1 MGQMVRFEITKLLKK
16 KIVYIALAVFGL
28 IYLMMLQS
36 WIFGNEWAV
45 TQDGTDLYGT
55 DAAAY
60 NREIT
65 LRYQGPLTDEKV
77 QEILQE
83 FPRINGTTTD
93 HVSNNVYF
101 PVSNLFANE
110 DGTWNGKSVAEV
122 FPEFQEPPRLG
133 MSTRWESF
141 LYSLMYIVM
150 LAGIVLIIVVSPIF
164 SDEYSSGMD
173 ALILTSR
180 NGKRQCVKAKI
191 MAAFLF
197 TTSFIILIL
206 GLGFSMFL
214 VGGGTAGWDAD
225 IQLSEMMVFS
235 KVKQPLTCARTAFL
249 TVAVSICSIWTLTGL
264 VLMFSVVSRTS
275 FTSIIASAVVY
286 LAPMFINPDGL
297 MAKRIIMIMP
307 ANSLNISG
315 LMNVKGFPLGQREL
329 PMILAIAGLVIVTVL
344 FSTYYCRRTFSR
356 HQVV

>member
-1 MGQMVRFEITKLLKK
+1 MGQMVRFEMTKLLKK
-16 KIVYIALAVFGL
+16 KIVYITLVVFGV
-28 IYLMMLQS
+28 IYAMMLYS

-45 TQDGTDLYGT
+45 TQDGTDLYGL

-65 LRYQGPLTDEKV
+65 LRYEGPLTDEKV

-83 FPRINGTTTD
+83 FPRVDGKTTN
-93 HVSNNVYF
+93 HVSNNVYY
-101 PVSNLFANE
+101 PVAKLFANE

-122 FPEFQEPPRLG
+122 FPEFSNPPRLG

-141 LYSLMYIVM
+141 LYSMMYLVI

-164 SDEYSSGMD
+164 SDEYTSGMD

-180 NGKRQCVKAKI
+180 HGRRQCVKAKI

-197 TTSFIILIL
+197 ATGLILLIL

-214 VGGGTAGWDAD
+214 AGGGTAGWDAD

-235 KVKQPLTCARTAFL
+235 RVRQSLTCGRTAIL
-249 TVAVSICSIWTLTGL
+249 TAAVSICSTWTLTGI
-264 VLMFSVVSRTS
+264 VLLFSVISRTS
-275 FTSIIASAVVY
+275 FASIIASAVVY
-286 LAPMFINPDGL
+286 LAPMFINPGGL
-297 MAKRIIMIMP
+297 AAKRIIMMMP
-307 ANSLNISG
+307 VNSLNISG
-315 LMNVKGFPLGQREL
+315 LLNVPGISVSRMEL
-329 PMILAIAGLVIVTVL
+329 PMIALIGAVTITVGLC
-344 FSTYYCRRTFSR
+344 SAYCCKRTFSR